1 MAFIVIRVSAMLLV
15 AVLALPAV
23 PDAAQSLSKA
33 DAHAFQMFGHSIAV
47 RRNARVCERS
57 VPEYGEAFGDR
68 YTKWSER
75 HQAEIARGESLFKD
89 ALNVKDPKRYPYI
102 DRATVTRMEKGLAEL
117 AQPPQATGPTPP
129 AAQTAATCERLL
141 TFLEQD

>member
-57 VPEYGEAFGDR
+57 VPEYGEAFGER